1 MFVSDQLGS
10 VEYLTPG
17 ENNEVVQI
25 LLQQPPPLIGV
36 GVQFQTDQ
44 LHTTAGTFK
53 EISQQLQTTQ
63 YQTEQHHRVPHLTS
77 LICVEIFAVKN
88 NILRC
93 FMRNSKF
100 QLQLS
105 SAGGRK
111 KGDLGKS
118 IIGPQWPPIK
128 HLVKHT
134 HTHTSSRP
142 FSFFHIAL
150 ILAPKV
156 ILEYL

>member
-77 LICVEIFAVKN
+77 LICVEIFAEQN

-93 FMRNSKF
+93 FMNEEFKISTTIVICRWKEE
-100 QLQLS
+100 
-105 SAGGRK
+105 GRSRK
-111 KGDLGKS
+111 VHHRPTMASNQTSCQTL
-118 IIGPQWPPIK
+118 
-128 HLVKHT
+128 LLET
-134 HTHTSSRP
+134 HTHTISRP
-142 FSFFHIAL
+142 FSTL
-150 ILAPKV
+150 L
-156 ILEYL
+156 LY

>member
-77 LICVEIFAVKN
+77 LICVEIFAEQN

-128 HLVKHT
+128 HLVKPSFWKHT
-134 HTHTSSRP
+134 HTPAAVLFP
-142 FSFFHIAL
+142 FSTL
-150 ILAPKV
+150 L
-156 ILEYL
+156 LY

>member
-44 LHTTAGTFK
+44 LQLHTTAGTFK

-63 YQTEQHHRVPHLTS
+63 YQTEQHHRVLHLTS
-77 LICVEIFAVKN
+77 LICVRESSSLLYIKKVA
-88 NILRC
+88 
-93 FMRNSKF
+93 
-100 QLQLS
+100 QLDQ
-105 SAGGRK
+105 
-111 KGDLGKS
+111 
-118 IIGPQWPPIK
+118 
-128 HLVKHT
+128 
-134 HTHTSSRP
+134 
-142 FSFFHIAL
+142 
-150 ILAPKV
+150 
-156 ILEYL
+156 